1 MAVNVRDRI
10 AQLPLEEQKAIEART
25 EEMYAEEMIR
35 RLHKRG
41 AVTTKRQ
48 VALPPLTPGV
58 TPLSRRPSE
67 AKGVRREVPSRAR
80 SADRQEDPE
89 VIQRKRDSRLAPRSS
104 EKEDHSKEFQTPV
117 LL

>member
-41 AVTTKRQ
+41 AGTTKRQ
-48 VALPPLTPGV
+48 VALPPLPPGV
-58 TPLSRRPSE
+58 TPSSRQPKDGKRGGEKSPLAS
-67 AKGVRREVPSRAR
+67 ARRT
-80 SADRQEDPE
+80 
-89 VIQRKRDSRLAPRSS
+89 
-104 EKEDHSKEFQTPV
+104 SKKTQK
-117 LL
+117 